1 MVINFCC
8 RVLFNEILIEVE
20 ILQLANTKR
29 YLLDVGFLEIFNKR
43 YEYLLDKTATF
54 VEYINNDVPWYM
66 HFR

>member
-8 RVLFNEILIEVE
+8 CVLFNEILIEVE

-54 VEYINNDVPWYM
+54 VEYINNYVPWYM